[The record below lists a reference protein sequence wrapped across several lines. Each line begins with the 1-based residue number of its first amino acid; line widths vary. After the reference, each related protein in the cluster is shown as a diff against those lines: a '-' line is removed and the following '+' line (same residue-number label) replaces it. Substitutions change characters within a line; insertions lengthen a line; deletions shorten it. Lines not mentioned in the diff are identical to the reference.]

1 MEQSLETTTKQT
13 VDKALQGLTLEE
25 AKSFKVD
32 DAVSKKTAA
41 TRRDVASAAV
51 KQIETFFGPHI
62 RNAHKAWKD
71 LTGSK
76 ANTLTVP
83 QLILDSYKR
92 SIMVYD
98 QEQINVRRKAEI
110 DAREAARV
118 TEEDNR
124 MEVAAE
130 LEQDGRHEEAAA
142 VIDAPMEIPI
152 VAQQPDPDDKL
163 QTYRDNWT
171 AEVFDLGALVKYVA
185 ANIDTYIHLLE
196 PHDTS
201 LNSLAR
207 ALKGAMNIPGVKA
220 VNKRIPVMPRDFP

>member
-1 MEQSLETTTKQT
+1 MEQSLEITTKQT

-32 DAVSKKTAA
+32 SAIHKKIAA
-41 TRRDVASAAV
+41 DRRDVASAAI
-51 KQIETFFGPHI
+51 KQIENFFGPHI

-92 SIMVYD
+92 SIMGYD

-110 DAREAARV
+110 DAREVARKA
-118 TEEDNR
+118 EEDNR
-124 MEVAAE
+124 MTVAAE
-130 LEQDGRHEEAAA
+130 LERDGRHDEAAA

-152 VAQQPDPDDKL
+152 VPQQPDPDDKL
-163 QTYRDNWT
+163 QSYRDNWT
-171 AEVFDLGALVKYVA
+171 AEVFDLGALIKYVA
-185 ANIDTYIHLLE
+185 ANLDAYGPLLE
-196 PHDTS
+196 PCDTS

-207 ALKGAMNIPGVKA
+207 ALKSAMNIPGVKA
-220 VNKRIPVMPRDFP
+220 VNKRIPVIPREK